1 MLSKLSLFEQSIL
14 GYLPTTIIKILL
26 NKKES
31 ITTSPLPVHFN
42 MNTIALYADISHFIQ
57 FSVNYANKA
66 RLNPEFLQFCL
77 NRYLEQLISII
88 STNGGDII
96 KFAGDAIIVIW
107 PMDEN
112 EERNER
118 IFLSKAS
125 HRAVQCALDI
135 QKKLKNKEIAN
146 GKSFNIKIGIG
157 IGECKLLIVG
167 GELRRFEYLCAGKA
181 INQACEGEKN
191 ARNGGDIV
199 VSEDVYKYVKN
210 YFSFEV
216 IAGKKSYV
224 VIYNNKNIRCRIA
237 SRANAN
243 LIRQKF
249 NTNDIV
255 KKSEILKL
263 FIPVAIQ
270 LYLQTQNEKWC
281 NEIRIVSIMFIKLNF
296 DFSTVSD
303 SYPDTFSYIQEI
315 IRTIQQCSYA
325 TKGSLNKFLM
335 DDKGSVV
342 LLAWGLP
349 PFSSEDDAIHCVA
362 TATQIWRSL
371 RERGCET
378 QIGVTSGVCFS
389 GICGTSGSRREYS
402 VLGEVVNLAAVLMEM
417 AKEVNE
423 EKYKWKIVI
432 DETTRTV
439 IQKRIR
445 CVFWRRERTKG
456 YNNQMN
462 FYIPIEGIDMIKV
475 NETNGFPFIRTWF
488 FNSIAQEELRW
499 RDRKESDE
507 EEEWTRGN
515 LCGVEKIIEK
525 MSVDDFYKNSMF
537 MIGNTRKM
545 ENTLKYIM
553 THCLNDNENIVIQIT
568 GYLGIGKSLF
578 LRNVINEL
586 FKESNQLKTIYFKL
600 HKKVILYSLPTEIEA
615 INPFSR
621 FISIF
626 KPIITLLN
634 SLHLLDKLNDE
645 DPITA
650 NQSDSY
656 LNPLYRTSQ
665 SVMSSSSSLP
675 IIANSDKVFSYFRSV
690 LLLYK
695 KYIQSPILILLLED
709 THIIDSTSLSFIH
722 YLLNYNDNILLLVS
736 FRIALYRSSLSPPSY
751 LPNRSLN
758 INLKQF
764 FSFDKI
770 FALSQRYIQA
780 SKSLTISSISQ
791 PLLSFIFSKSFN
803 GIPLFILTLVHT
815 LLASNLVFV
824 SLQTME
830 LKASPRLVAMIDSN
844 DLSEMNIPLIIE
856 KFIGSIIDDLP
867 SRDVISLKLASV
879 IGDLFDNKKL
889 KSLMKLTTNFTL
901 SNSEMYSLLISLEEK
916 NIIEILYDLDIDNK
930 FVVCKFA
937 IPFLREVLYS
947 RLLLEQKSQCHSLLG
962 KMLKNE
968 DTKRYL
974 SKEKE
979 LYVLEKHLKYAEMSI
994 YKEIESPSHASPF
1007 KDTKINFHN
1016 LKFLIVKKIVNKLDN
1031 TERNKTTLIKGG
1043 IVNKKSDG
1051 KITWEERYFALNN
1064 KSLSY
1069 YYSEKDFK
1077 ENSVPLGFFYLN
1089 NVVYVKKLSDYE
1101 IGNKTN
1107 IFALAV
1113 NQWMKKNETKNYRV
1127 YYLSV
1132 ESKEDLFDWVISM
1145 NVLKVKA
1152 LYEDY
1157 IFKFGFIRFPLYK
1170 SRKNENCFKNKKIPF
1185 ELSNSI
1191 TDTSFSNPYY
1201 CYGSLSITK
1210 TTSLKKTRRLSLFS
1224 SPLSLSSKEINN
1236 SKVNLSV
1243 LTSLIKYTFSFFI
1256 SNIQT
1261 HIYHT
1266 IHSREFDFESPS
1278 HLSFLFSVLSSEL
1291 RSHFFTVNITSQR
1304 ESDGE
1309 KYYRKHKRE
1318 IVSSFD
1324 SRTMSAFLN
1333 EDDVGSFNDKGE
1345 EKIDQEDYLKYQLYI
1360 DKEICEESVD
1370 NNQKDEESSE
1380 DDDEYAGLRSRTI
1393 TKNNNT
1399 INEVCEDKSEHSSE
1413 VNSTKSNLKRVK
1425 EESFDSIEKKTY
1437 RDNSSNKEES
1447 NVSESE
1453 ETKEEV
1459 KYSIDDDNKQ
1469 QKITKV
1475 TKEQRGGT
1483 VILSTNTKNDFD
1495 FGALLRS
1502 YSVQNAMKIRKD
1514 IERSKNK
1521 FNTDK
1526 NLSLSKLESKKLIES
1541 KESKKDS
1548 DDILPLVTQSSITVE
1563 EPKSIIRQ
1571 TIFPLLKESIEEKQ
1585 KEEDNNN
1592 VDSFSLKNLSLRQS
1606 RNSIVSLSNT
1616 NNTINITNN
1625 NDEFSLRNQNLDV
1638 INKLKSLDM
1647 SIDNEEQYISNVSK
1661 KTFYT
1666 SYKSSNENDLD
1677 SYSSIPL
1684 KIYQDSL
1691 SMKLN
1696 YITSSTNHRKVHK
1709 SNFFSKKK

>member
-1 MLSKLSLFEQSIL
+1 M
-14 GYLPTTIIKILL
+14 
-26 NKKES
+26 
-31 ITTSPLPVHFN
+31 
-42 MNTIALYADISHFIQ
+42 
-57 FSVNYANKA
+57 
-66 RLNPEFLQFCL
+66 
-77 NRYLEQLISII
+77 
-88 STNGGDII
+88 
-96 KFAGDAIIVIW
+96 
-107 PMDEN
+107 
-112 EERNER
+112 
-118 IFLSKAS
+118 
-125 HRAVQCALDI
+125 
-135 QKKLKNKEIAN
+135 
-146 GKSFNIKIGIG
+146 
-157 IGECKLLIVG
+157 
-167 GELRRFEYLCAGKA
+167 
-181 INQACEGEKN
+181 
-191 ARNGGDIV
+191 
-199 VSEDVYKYVKN
+199 
-210 YFSFEV
+210 
-216 IAGKKSYV
+216 
-224 VIYNNKNIRCRIA
+224 
-237 SRANAN
+237 
-243 LIRQKF
+243 
-249 NTNDIV
+249 
-255 KKSEILKL
+255 
-263 FIPVAIQ
+263 
-270 LYLQTQNEKWC
+270 
-281 NEIRIVSIMFIKLNF
+281 
-296 DFSTVSD
+296 
-303 SYPDTFSYIQEI
+303 
-315 IRTIQQCSYA
+315 
-325 TKGSLNKFLM
+325 
-335 DDKGSVV
+335 
-342 LLAWGLP
+342 
-349 PFSSEDDAIHCVA
+349 
-362 TATQIWRSL
+362 
-371 RERGCET
+371 
-378 QIGVTSGVCFS
+378 
-389 GICGTSGSRREYS
+389 
-402 VLGEVVNLAAVLMEM
+402 
-417 AKEVNE
+417 
-423 EKYKWKIVI
+423 
-432 DETTRTV
+432 
-439 IQKRIR
+439 
-445 CVFWRRERTKG
+445 
-456 YNNQMN
+456 
-462 FYIPIEGIDMIKV
+462 
-475 NETNGFPFIRTWF
+475 
-488 FNSIAQEELRW
+488 
-499 RDRKESDE
+499 
-507 EEEWTRGN
+507 
-515 LCGVEKIIEK
+515 
-525 MSVDDFYKNSMF
+525 
-537 MIGNTRKM
+537 
-545 ENTLKYIM
+545 
-553 THCLNDNENIVIQIT
+553 
-568 GYLGIGKSLF
+568 
-578 LRNVINEL
+578 
-586 FKESNQLKTIYFKL
+586 
-600 HKKVILYSLPTEIEA
+600 
-615 INPFSR
+615 
-621 FISIF
+621 
-626 KPIITLLN
+626 
-634 SLHLLDKLNDE
+634 
-645 DPITA
+645 
-650 NQSDSY
+650 
-656 LNPLYRTSQ
+656 
-665 SVMSSSSSLP
+665 
-675 IIANSDKVFSYFRSV
+675 
-690 LLLYK
+690 
-695 KYIQSPILILLLED
+695 
-709 THIIDSTSLSFIH
+709 
-722 YLLNYNDNILLLVS
+722 
-736 FRIALYRSSLSPPSY
+736 
-751 LPNRSLN
+751 
-758 INLKQF
+758 
-764 FSFDKI
+764 
-770 FALSQRYIQA
+770 
-780 SKSLTISSISQ
+780 
-791 PLLSFIFSKSFN
+791 
-803 GIPLFILTLVHT
+803 
-815 LLASNLVFV
+815 
-824 SLQTME
+824 
-830 LKASPRLVAMIDSN
+830 
-844 DLSEMNIPLIIE
+844 
-856 KFIGSIIDDLP
+856 
-867 SRDVISLKLASV
+867 
-879 IGDLFDNKKL
+879 
-889 KSLMKLTTNFTL
+889 
-901 SNSEMYSLLISLEEK
+901 
-916 NIIEILYDLDIDNK
+916 
-930 FVVCKFA
+930 
-937 IPFLREVLYS
+937 
-947 RLLLEQKSQCHSLLG
+947 
-962 KMLKNE
+962 
-968 DTKRYL
+968 
-974 SKEKE
+974 
-979 LYVLEKHLKYAEMSI
+979 
-994 YKEIESPSHASPF
+994 
-1007 KDTKINFHN
+1007 
-1016 LKFLIVKKIVNKLDN
+1016 
-1031 TERNKTTLIKGG
+1031 IKGG

-1360 DKEICEESVD
+1360 DKEICDESVD
-1370 NNQKDEESSE
+1370 HNQKDEESSE

-1483 VILSTNTKNDFD
+1483 NTKNDFD

-1548 DDILPLVTQSSITVE
+1548 NDILPLVTQSSITVE